1 MGAYVHYSIR
11 YDDRRISVL
20 DLHRSLCQV
29 FFFSVHSWNHV
40 MGYEIHFR
48 RIFESRPK
56 RSVLLKLLAL
66 TAVVLFLL
74 FYLKGMAD

>member
-20 DLHRSLCQV
+20 DLHRSLRQI

-40 MGYEIHFR
+40 MDYEIHFK
-48 RIFESRPK
+48 RIFKYRPK
-56 RSVLLKLLAL
+56 KTVLLKLLAL
-66 TAVVLFLL
+66 MAVVLFLL

>member
-1 MGAYVHYSIR
+1 MGTYVHYSIR
-11 YDDRRISVL
+11 YDDRGISIL
-20 DLHRSLCQV
+20 DLYRSLRQI

-40 MGYEIHFR
+40 MGHKIHFR

>member
-1 MGAYVHYSIR
+1 MGAYVHYFIR
-11 YDDRRISVL
+11 NDDRRISVL
-20 DLHRSLCQV
+20 DLYRSLRQV
-29 FFFSVHSWNHV
+29 FFFFVHSWNHV
-40 MGYEIHFR
+40 MGHEIHFR
-48 RIFESRPK
+48 RIFESSPK

>member
-1 MGAYVHYSIR
+1 MGAYVYYSLW
-11 YDDRRISVL
+11 YVDRHISIL
-20 DLHRSLCQV
+20 DLYRSFRQV

-40 MGYEIHFR
+40 MGHEIHFR
-48 RIFESRPK
+48 RIFKSRPK

-66 TAVVLFLL
+66 TAIVLFLL

>member
-1 MGAYVHYSIR
+1 
-11 YDDRRISVL
+11 
-20 DLHRSLCQV
+20 
-29 FFFSVHSWNHV
+29 

-56 RSVLLKLLAL
+56 RSVLLKLLVL

>member
-1 MGAYVHYSIR
+1 MGH
-11 YDDRRISVL
+11 
-20 DLHRSLCQV
+20 
-29 FFFSVHSWNHV
+29 
-40 MGYEIHFR
+40 EIHFR
-48 RIFESRPK
+48 RIFESHPK